1 VARRRPGKPRPEAA
15 GILSLFR
22 CGIGRA
28 ILLLLLLVQPA
39 RAEQLALVPPGSQVA
54 IRVYGLG
61 LIPMDGRFSRF
72 HGWMR
77 YDPARPNACQVI
89 LEIEAASLEMS
100 ERVVRDTIIGPEF
113 MDVMQFPRLA
123 FHGACQ
129 GDAIAGD
136 LLLHGQ
142 THPFSL
148 DREETRSNGTPEGT
162 MVASGR
168 LHRADWGMTAR
179 RFTAGSTIRIRVEIP
194 MNGPPT

>member
-1 VARRRPGKPRPEAA
+1 MFECR
-15 GILSLFR
+15 
-22 CGIGRA
+22 IGRV
-28 ILLLLLLVQPA
+28 ILLLLLLVTPG
-39 RAEQLALVPPGSQVA
+39 RAEQLAVRPPGSQVA

-72 HGWMR
+72 QGWIR
-77 YDPARPNACQVI
+77 YDPANPKACQVI

-100 ERVVRDTIIGPEF
+100 QRLVRDTIIGPEF
-113 MDVMQFPRLA
+113 MDAMQFPKLA

-148 DREETRSNGTPEGT
+148 DREEMRADGTL
-162 MVASGR
+162 VASGR

-179 RFTAGSTIRIRVEIP
+179 RFTTGSTIRIRVEIP
-194 MNGPPT
+194 MNGPHI

>member
-39 RAEQLALVPPGSQVA
+39 RAEQLALVPPGSQVG

-61 LIPMDGRFSRF
+61 SRF
-72 HGWMR
+72 HGSMR

-100 ERVVRDTIIGPEF
+100 ERAVRDTIIGPEF

-194 MNGPPT
+194 MNRSRS